1 MSTIKSKQDCTYA
14 RTAQDI
20 ERKYAFGKTFSE
32 TLGLINDN
40 RNMVDSVESK
50 LKDDMGELETTLQR
64 NAEAIEAQAKKIGE
78 LSSEVDLKLD
88 AEAVTIVVEK
98 EMAKGVDKV
107 ETKTGFKFDVDGLNI
122 SKSGTEMENLID
134 ESGMYVK
141 KSGEDVLVANNEGVE
156 ATDLHAKT
164 YLVIGEGNGRSRFE
178 DYGID
183 RTGCFW
189 IGG

>member
-1 MSTIKSKQDCTYA
+1 
-14 RTAQDI
+14 
-20 ERKYAFGKTFSE
+20 
-32 TLGLINDN
+32 
-40 RNMVDSVESK
+40 MVDSVESK